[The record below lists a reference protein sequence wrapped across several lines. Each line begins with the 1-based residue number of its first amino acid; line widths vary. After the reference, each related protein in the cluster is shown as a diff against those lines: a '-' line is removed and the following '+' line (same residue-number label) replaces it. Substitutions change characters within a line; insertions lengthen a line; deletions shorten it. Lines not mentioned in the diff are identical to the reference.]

1 MSFLML
7 LEVLPMDDSELPWG
21 DVDPLDDEGDHLLF
35 VCRACDE
42 EYVLSEDSAF
52 CPICGL
58 DLESME

>member
-1 MSFLML
+1 
-7 LEVLPMDDSELPWG
+7 MDDSELPWG